1 MSLRVLISCAAS
13 KAMSARCDPDTLLTA
28 FPLST
33 FSKSDT
39 KSPILSSWKKHGRQ
53 AVIQEH
59 PQEEGEV
66 EAEMS
71 LQAAR
76 KKQADTVVITYTA
89 LHIWYAIASVREN
102 YARAASTS
110 ARGERIIF
118 Y

>member
-1 MSLRVLISCAAS
+1 M
-13 KAMSARCDPDTLLTA
+13 K
-28 FPLST
+28 
-33 FSKSDT
+33 
-39 KSPILSSWKKHGRQ
+39 
-53 AVIQEH
+53 
-59 PQEEGEV
+59 EEGEV

-110 ARGERIIF
+110 ARGESVVLHCTNILELAGTRVVIVHDELQMIRLAVSVLQKRYF
-118 Y
+118 AADALER